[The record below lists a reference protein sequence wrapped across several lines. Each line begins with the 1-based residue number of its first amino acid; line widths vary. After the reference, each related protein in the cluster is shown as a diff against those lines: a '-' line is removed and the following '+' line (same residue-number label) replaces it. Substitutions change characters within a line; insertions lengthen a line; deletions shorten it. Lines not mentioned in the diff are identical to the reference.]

1 MFGRTFC
8 AGGCVIHWGPGRDH
22 DVMRALH
29 GHSSHTLH
37 GRQAEEQIA
46 FCLANCPIKE
56 GTADILLELFSSEV
70 LPHQGIQS
78 DTAITGKI
86 YPRVAELFCLNIHP
100 DFTPHHTDILDNW
113 SSSDRSR
120 RLVDLHLVVE
130 RTGCSTILA
139 TIRSILGWLKRY

>member
-1 MFGRTFC
+1 
-8 AGGCVIHWGPGRDH
+8 
-22 DVMRALH
+22 MRALH

-139 TIRSILGWLKRY
+139 TIRSISGWPKRSGIGGDECLKYKDIPDNGL

>member
-1 MFGRTFC
+1 MSYTGDPGVIMMS
-8 AGGCVIHWGPGRDH
+8 GGHCMVTLATPFMEDKRRNRSHS
-22 DVMRALH
+22 AL
-29 GHSSHTLH
+29 
-37 GRQAEEQIA
+37 
-46 FCLANCPIKE
+46 PIVPLLE

-120 RLVDLHLVVE
+120 RLVDLHLLVE
-130 RTGCSTILA
+130 RIGCSTILA
-139 TIRSILGWLKRY
+139 TIRSILGWPKRYQELEEMNA